1 MKTSKT
7 LKLFFND
14 VTSLTHNRV
23 NFVTSIAEMLK
34 VSSGTR
40 RFQAASKRR
49 EKDEREIFIKIY
61 FLAFK
66 RH

>member
-1 MKTSKT
+1 MTS
-7 LKLFFND
+7 L
-14 VTSLTHNRV
+14 VSLTHNRV

-34 VSSGTR
+34 VSSETR

-61 FLAFK
+61 FLVFK